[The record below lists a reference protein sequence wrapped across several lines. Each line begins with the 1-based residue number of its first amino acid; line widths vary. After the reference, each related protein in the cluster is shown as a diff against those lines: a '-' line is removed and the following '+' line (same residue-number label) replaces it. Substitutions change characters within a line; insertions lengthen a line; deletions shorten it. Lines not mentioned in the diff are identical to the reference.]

1 MGGFPAAAG
10 TAVRSMSSSAAT
22 MAPSLVIDGSA
33 PAPPTSLSDARG
45 LKVSVIGAG
54 NWGSAAAKIVG
65 TNVKRFE
72 KFNNTVRIWVYEE
85 IVNGKKLSETIN
97 ETHVNVKYLPDHT
110 LPENIVAVPDLV
122 TSCEGADVLIFVLPH
137 QFLPKTCAALKGK
150 IAENAVGISLIKG
163 IDFDEDGVVLM
174 SSVIE
179 RELGIPIS
187 VLSGANIANEIAAG
201 QFCES
206 TIGYTSKDAG
216 ATFFELFNAPNFR
229 ISLVEDVA
237 GVQVFGALKNVV
249 ALGAG
254 FVDALGYGN
263 NTKAALIR
271 IGMLEIHKFAT
282 QNFESATH
290 MTMVESAGIA
300 DLITTCSGGR
310 NRKVAEAFAKAK
322 GKRSWIDLEA
332 EMLGGQKLQGTG
344 TCQELMVI
352 LERKQ
357 CVDQFPLMK
366 LINSIAFEGAE
377 PSEIVNLP
385 MASPEGQFPLVKS
398 ISLTN

>member
-1 MGGFPAAAG
+1 
-10 TAVRSMSSSAAT
+10 
-22 MAPSLVIDGSA
+22 MAPSLLVETGVTV
-33 PAPPTSLSDARG
+33 PGSLSHAKG

-54 NWGSAAAKIVG
+54 NWGSAAAMIIG
-65 TNVKRFE
+65 HNVKRFE
-72 KFNNTVRIWVYEE
+72 KYDDTVRVWVYEE
-85 IVNGKKLSETIN
+85 VVDGKKLTEMIN
-97 ETHVNVKYLPDHT
+97 TTHVNVKYLPDHK

-122 TSCEGADVLIFVLPH
+122 ESCKGANVLVFVLPH
-137 QFLPKTCAALKGK
+137 QFLPKTCAALKGN
-150 IAENAVGISLIKG
+150 ISENAIGISLIKG
-163 IDFDEDGVVLM
+163 IDFDDNGVVLM

-179 RELGIPIS
+179 RELGIPVS
-187 VLSGANIANEIAAG
+187 VLSGANIANEIADG

-206 TIGYTSKDAG
+206 TIGYTSKEAG

-229 ISLVEDVA
+229 ISLIPDVA

-271 IGMLEIHKFAT
+271 IGMLEIHKFAM
-282 QNFESATH
+282 QNFASADH

-310 NRKVAEAFAKAK
+310 NRKVAEAFARAE
-322 GKRSWIDLEA
+322 GKRSWNALEA

-344 TCQELMVI
+344 TCEELMVI
-352 LERKQ
+352 LRRKQ

-366 LINSIAFEGAE
+366 LINSIAFEGA
-377 PSEIVNLP
+377 PAASIVNLP
-385 MASPEGQFPLVKS
+385 MASPEGQFPLVRS
-398 ISLTN
+398 ISLTQ